1 MIYTID
7 KIKNIYLNI
16 FEKYHIKDVWIFG
29 SYAKNEATGI
39 SDIDFLYK
47 ESVEMKDNP
56 FLAVELYDDL
66 VNATTKDISLIELS
80 DLERIGGILK
90 KTVLNQRIKL

>member
-29 SYAKNEATGI
+29 SYAKNEATEI

-66 VNATTKDISLIELS
+66 VNATAKEISLIELS

>member
-29 SYAKNEATGI
+29 SYAKNEATEI

-47 ESVEMKDNP
+47 ETVEMKDNP
-56 FLAVELYDDL
+56 FLAVELYGDL
-66 VNATTKDISLIELS
+66 VNATAKEISLIELS

-90 KTVLNQRIKL
+90 KTVLNQKIKL

>member
-29 SYAKNEATGI
+29 SYAKNEATEI

-56 FLAVELYDDL
+56 FLAVELYGDL
-66 VNATTKDISLIELS
+66 VNATAKEISLIELS

-90 KTVLNQRIKL
+90 KTVLNQKIKL

>member
-1 MIYTID
+1 MIYTIEE
-7 KIKNIYLNI
+7 IKNIYLNI
-16 FEKYHIKDVWIFG
+16 FKKYHINNVWIFG
-29 SYAKNEATGI
+29 SYAKDEATEI
-39 SDIDFLYK
+39 YDIDFLYE
-47 ESVEMKDNP
+47 ESPEMKDNS

-66 VNATTKDISLIELS
+66 VNATSKEISLIEQS

>member
-29 SYAKNEATGI
+29 SYAKNEATEI

-66 VNATTKDISLIELS
+66 VNATAKEISLIELS

-90 KTVLNQRIKL
+90 KTVLNQKIKL

>member
-1 MIYTID
+1 MIYTIS

-29 SYAKNEATGI
+29 SYAKNEATEI

-66 VNATTKDISLIELS
+66 VNATAKDISLIELS

>member
-1 MIYTID
+1 MIYTIEE
-7 KIKNIYLNI
+7 IKNIYLTI
-16 FEKYHIKDVWIFG
+16 FKKYHINNVWIFG
-29 SYAKNEATGI
+29 SYAKNEATEI
-39 SDIDFLYK
+39 SDIDFLYE
-47 ESVEMKDNP
+47 ESQKMKDNL

-66 VNATTKDISLIELS
+66 VNATTKEISLIELS

>member
-16 FEKYHIKDVWIFG
+16 FKKYHIKDVWIFG
-29 SYAKNEATGI
+29 SYAKNEATEI

-66 VNATTKDISLIELS
+66 VNATAKEISLIELS

-90 KTVLNQRIKL
+90 KTVLNQKIKL

>member
-1 MIYTID
+1 MIYTIS

-29 SYAKNEATGI
+29 SYAKNEATEI
-39 SDIDFLYK
+39 SDIDFLYE
-47 ESVEMKDNP
+47 ESQEMKDNP
-56 FLAVELYDDL
+56 LLAVELYDDL
-66 VNATTKDISLIELS
+66 VNATTKEISLIELS

-90 KTVLNQRIKL
+90 KTILNQRIKL

>member
-1 MIYTID
+1 MIYTVA
-7 KIKNIYLNI
+7 KIKDIYLNI

-29 SYAKNEATGI
+29 SYAKNEATEI

-66 VNATTKDISLIELS
+66 VNATAKDISLIELS